1 LSQHLI
7 RSLVQGQL
15 RYKKII
21 LQKHKK
27 RNIRIRKESAGRNGD
42 NKGRDK
48 GVGMRENKGDIKERE
63 KKKERWEDKEK
74 DMHCTKGTGKRGGAG
89 CETEKE

>member
-1 LSQHLI
+1 
-7 RSLVQGQL
+7 
-15 RYKKII
+15 
-21 LQKHKK
+21 
-27 RNIRIRKESAGRNGD
+27 
-42 NKGRDK
+42 
-48 GVGMRENKGDIKERE
+48 MRENKGDIKERE